1 MYKIKEFADKSN
13 TSITTLRY
21 YDSIDLF
28 KPAYTDFFTNYR
40 YYTSEQL
47 LKIKIINELKE
58 LDISLDDIKEYIKT
72 NDENIL
78 QKYKEDYLDKL
89 NKIEEIVNMKEKNNY
104 KFEEADYK
112 KFIELN
118 GTKSSNTAMAL
129 ELKDNNSRYFIV
141 YKNDEYLTDFGIYK
155 EDNLIS
161 LDRDLFKNKELLNFI
176 FNNLIDYGY
185 EFIITIIPLEM
196 EDIISAIKENYK
208 IKEEIV
214 KQCNYKYKKIRININ

>member
-13 TSITTLRY
+13 TSISTLRY

-78 QKYKEDYLDKL
+78 QKYKENYLNKL

-112 KFIELN
+112 KFIEIN
-118 GTKSSNTAMAL
+118 GTRCSNTAMAL

-141 YKNDEYLTDFGIYK
+141 YKNDQYLTDFVIYK
-155 EDNLIS
+155 ENNLIS
-161 LDRDLFKNKELLNFI
+161 LESHFFANKKLIEFIFSNLKELK
-176 FNNLIDYGY
+176 YQ
-185 EFIITIIPLEM
+185 FIIKFVPIEIN
-196 EDIISAIKENYK
+196 DVIKVIKENYK
-208 IKEEIV
+208 IDKELV
-214 KQCNYKYKKIRININ
+214 KQGDFEYIKIKININ